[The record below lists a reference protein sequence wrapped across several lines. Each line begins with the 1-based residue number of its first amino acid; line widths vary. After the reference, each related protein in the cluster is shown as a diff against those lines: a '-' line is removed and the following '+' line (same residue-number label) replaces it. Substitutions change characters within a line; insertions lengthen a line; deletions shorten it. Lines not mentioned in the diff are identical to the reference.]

1 MSCLV
6 DRLSVGCWLVVG
18 RFAGI
23 LQFQMAFFPGFF
35 STATVQKRAFLN
47 VSHHDAEVFIVT
59 EMVFVK
65 FIVDTVPM
73 STWTRVYYNN
83 TLYLAEI
90 SASRIYMYLLLGY
103 H

>member
-1 MSCLV
+1 M
-6 DRLSVGCWLVVG
+6 
-18 RFAGI
+18 
-23 LQFQMAFFPGFF
+23 P
-35 STATVQKRAFLN
+35 
-47 VSHHDAEVFIVT
+47 EVFIVT